1 MSFFFFLPFFFFFS
15 PPFSWVSKQAK
26 TLAVCGGGSSC
37 HLASSRGGGIL
48 KGKMKCLINLL
59 SAHVCRIAFTHRWKW
74 WKGIVCI
81 AALQFQ
87 SGEKSQGPTEPCSA
101 KLIWPCSAGAEKW
114 IKGKRNTGAGTKNL
128 FQTHWSETTV
138 LENVCP
144 HITCKCKHS
153 KLENYHCCPSRWRP
167 WQLSC
172 HSEQRRHGMIF
183 AGFNGSTK
191 IAEDSGWWW
200 MDDGWGV
207 AHGWYTCRPH
217 CLTWPPF
224 FGHAMQPFLHQPYHQ
239 EMQES

>member
-15 PPFSWVSKQAK
+15 PPFSWALKQAK

-101 KLIWPCSAGAEKW
+101 KLIWQKEHWS
-114 IKGKRNTGAGTKNL
+114 RNKNL
-128 FQTHWSETTV
+128 VSNVQVQAIIAVLLDGVHGSFPVTV
-138 LENVCP
+138 NSSAKV
-144 HITCKCKHS
+144 
-153 KLENYHCCPSRWRP
+153 W
-167 WQLSC
+167 
-172 HSEQRRHGMIF
+172 F
-183 AGFNGSTK
+183 
-191 IAEDSGWWW
+191 
-200 MDDGWGV
+200 
-207 AHGWYTCRPH
+207 
-217 CLTWPPF
+217 
-224 FGHAMQPFLHQPYHQ
+224 
-239 EMQES
+239 